1 MAAQPKPIGLAEL
14 VTLVY
19 RADWTRLGLSA
30 SVHARHDLALR
41 SRMSN
46 VQATGE
52 PLPGLLGRWSQAGY
66 FLKVWQVRAFQ
77 YYGRCWRRRPPL
89 EVIGS

>member
-1 MAAQPKPIGLAEL
+1 MAAQPEPIDLAGLVA
-14 VTLVY
+14 LVY

-52 PLPGLLGRWSQAGY
+52 PLPGPLDRWLRSAQPG
-66 FLKVWQVRAFQ
+66 
-77 YYGRCWRRRPPL
+77 PPQPGPDS
-89 EVIGS
+89 ERSP